1 MEMKKVMDVMK
12 TLVYTL
18 VDTKTVA
25 DELNK
30 EATNDQRER
39 ENNRNRANR

>member
-1 MEMKKVMDVMK
+1 MKKMMDVMK

-25 DELNK
+25 DEINKQALNEK
-30 EATNDQRER
+30 REYEKSPNSPR
-39 ENNRNRANR
+39 L

>member
-1 MEMKKVMDVMK
+1 MMKKMMDVMK

-25 DELNK
+25 DEINK
-30 EATNDQRER
+30 QAVNDKREY
-39 ENNRNRANR
+39 EKSSNSAQL